1 MTGGRTG
8 TLWAHQAA
16 SVAPDLVCAAKTLAG
31 GVLPLAVTL
40 ASPKIVD
47 AFLSADRSRTFFHG
61 HSFTANPLA
70 CAVAVRNYRQ
80 LLAQPPQ
87 APEHMERF
95 WTQAL
100 TPLKNHSRVK
110 EVRIRGSIA
119 AIELNATGGYLADIG
134 AAMRR
139 ACLERGVFL
148 RPLGS
153 VLYAMPPFCTSSASL
168 QQIADA
174 MTHAVESV
182 ELRQKT

>member
-1 MTGGRTG
+1 
-8 TLWAHQAA
+8 
-16 SVAPDLVCAAKTLAG
+16 
-31 GVLPLAVTL
+31 
-40 ASPKIVD
+40 
-47 AFLSADRSRTFFHG
+47 
-61 HSFTANPLA
+61 
-70 CAVAVRNYRQ
+70 
-80 LLAQPPQ
+80 
-87 APEHMERF
+87 MERF

-134 AAMRR
+134 AAH
-139 ACLERGVFL
+139 APHCLEHGVFL

-174 MTHAVESV
+174 MIHAVESV